1 MESTNLVRRMK
12 ELINIIKEADVA
24 YFVNDNPTMSD
35 NEYDKLVAELK
46 GIEHETG
53 IVFSDSPSKR
63 VGGNVKEELKSV
75 THTKPML
82 SAKKTKCIGDVLE
95 FAANKDVVVSWKLD
109 GLTIVLRYENGE
121 LKQAITR
128 GKDGLI
134 GEDVTF

>member
-63 VGGNVKEELKSV
+63 VGGNIKEELKSLNENISF
-75 THTKPML
+75 TSGFINKR
-82 SAKKTKCIGDVLE
+82 IGLM
-95 FAANKDVVVSWKLD
+95 
-109 GLTIVLRYENGE
+109 
-121 LKQAITR
+121 
-128 GKDGLI
+128 
-134 GEDVTF
+134 